1 MLSVSSSYDLLCAPP
16 FCNMLTRSIVT
27 LHLARSKQFPQGSS
41 RYGYDIT
48 APLDAEGHLDQD
60 EWAAKRAFCR
70 VRRFWADEGERQGV
84 LVHRPGGA
92 GGATW
97 MIDYNQDRPGD
108 EEAGYHLHQHR
119 FIEGEYVTIED
130 DDGKPYTFQVVA
142 VTPTEPGL
150 AEEHR

>member
-1 MLSVSSSYDLLCAPP
+1 MLHH
-16 FCNMLTRSIVT
+16 VT

-60 EWAAKRAFCR
+60 EWAVKRDHCR
-70 VRRFWADEGERQGV
+70 VRRFWVNEGERQGV

-142 VTPTEPGL
+142 VTPAEPGL
-150 AEEHR
+150 AGEHR